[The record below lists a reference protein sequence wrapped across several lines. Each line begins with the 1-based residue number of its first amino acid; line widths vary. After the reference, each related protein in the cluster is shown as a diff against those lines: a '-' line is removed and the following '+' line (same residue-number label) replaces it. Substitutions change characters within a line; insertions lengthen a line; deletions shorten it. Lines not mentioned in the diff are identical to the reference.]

1 MNSVDPIAQGDGL
14 APIPLPRPSAPA
26 ARRLR
31 SSWRILRQ
39 NPLALF
45 GTIIVVFFI
54 LIAVFGPLMA
64 PYSPVDPIPDQRQQP
79 PSLAHLFGT
88 DNLSRDV
95 FSRVIIGSRDIISVA
110 GFGTFLAVAIG
121 TTLGLIVGYQGG
133 WLDDAFMRLF
143 DSLLAL
149 PATLLA
155 LLLVGAVGPSRESIL
170 IVIVIVYIPIV
181 ARVVRSVV
189 LDVKTKGFVEAAQTR
204 GENYLYILTRELLPS
219 VLPALV
225 VEASLRFAYAIFLV
239 ATLGFLGIGVQ
250 PPSPDWGLQV
260 AQAKDYGSS
269 AWWMLFFPCAAI
281 ATLIIGVNLM
291 SDGLRQILQ
300 TGASREQE

>member
-1 MNSVDPIAQGDGL
+1 LKSIS
-14 APIPLPRPSAPA
+14 LPRPFTFNTG
-26 ARRLR
+26 RLR

-45 GTIIVVFFI
+45 GTVIVVAFI
-54 LIAVFGPLMA
+54 AIAIFGPLVA
-64 PYSPVDPIPDQRQQP
+64 PYDPFAPVPGERQQP
-79 PSLAHLFGT
+79 PSLAHPFGT

-95 FSRVIIGSRDIISVA
+95 FSRVIIGSRDIISLA
-110 GFGTFLAVAIG
+110 GLGTLVAVALG
-121 TTLGLIVGYQGG
+121 TTLGMIVAYQGG

-149 PATLLA
+149 PAMLLA
-155 LLLVGAVGPSRESIL
+155 LLLVGSVGPTRESIL
-170 IVIVIVYIPIV
+170 LVIVIVYIPIV

-204 GENYLYILTRELLPS
+204 GENYIYILTRELLPS

-260 AQAKDYGSS
+260 AQAKDYGTS

-281 ATLIIGVNLM
+281 ATLVVGVNLM
-291 SDGLRQILQ
+291 SDGLRQIFQ
-300 TGASREQE
+300 AGGSRDQG